1 MKQVKIF
8 KLIEIIAGGMLKEQE
23 IFEGTNKSKVSGIWA
38 RKTEGADRWGME
50 GNADAWRR
58 PS

>member
-23 IFEGTNKSKVSGIWA
+23 IFEGTNKSKVSGI
-38 RKTEGADRWGME
+38 
-50 GNADAWRR
+50 
-58 PS
+58 